1 MGQVVVL
8 AATNRLDDLD
18 EAVIRRFEAKV
29 YVGLPSL
36 TVRVHMLRTH
46 MQHVPCALSE
56 EEFHRVAQLT
66 AEWSGSDI
74 EVLCREAGKIL
85 LMVYIVERFFLC
97 LLQVFTFCFFYAAMG
112 PVRDFAPY
120 QAILQE
126 RCSSLLYDSTAG
138 TQAAWATNDVGSSI
152 LAAATSTSITTAS
165 TAAATVSDE
174 EPFTNKSRTAR
185 AYSPPPSGGTLSGSG
200 PGSAKQRLVM
210 VSPAHTP
217 IGKIHYFICQL
228 CW

>member
-36 TVRVHMLRTH
+36 TARVHMLRTH

-56 EEFHRVAQLT
+56 EEFHLVAQLT

-85 LMVYIVERFFLC
+85 LMVYIVERFFLG
-97 LLQVFTFCFFYAAMG
+97 LLQV
-112 PVRDFAPY
+112 
-120 QAILQE
+120 
-126 RCSSLLYDSTAG
+126 
-138 TQAAWATNDVGSSI
+138 
-152 LAAATSTSITTAS
+152 
-165 TAAATVSDE
+165 
-174 EPFTNKSRTAR
+174 
-185 AYSPPPSGGTLSGSG
+185 
-200 PGSAKQRLVM
+200 
-210 VSPAHTP
+210 
-217 IGKIHYFICQL
+217 
-228 CW
+228 